1 VTVALVIG
9 GVFLIGM
16 VVAAGYAITALPADA
31 RVPLHAGAPEY
42 SVWLSKLAG
51 LAAWLA
57 VGAVAFAVFASLTLS
72 GLAAN
77 WAASV
82 RVVLLP
88 SVMCVALAAEA
99 AAIITARR
107 RCADQ
112 QPAEAAV
119 PAEPAEPA
127 VAGEPAGPAA
137 AAGENE

>member
-1 VTVALVIG
+1 MTAALVIG
-9 GVFLIGM
+9 GVLLIGM

-31 RVPLHAGAPEY
+31 RVPLHVGAPEY
-42 SVWLSKLAG
+42 SVWLSKRAG

-57 VGAVAFAVFASLTLS
+57 VGAAAFAILAFLTLS
-72 GLAAN
+72 DIAAN

-107 RCADQ
+107 RY
-112 QPAEAAV
+112 AARS
-119 PAEPAEPA
+119 
-127 VAGEPAGPAA
+127 
-137 AAGENE
+137 